1 MKRHLIG
8 AIAATTALT
17 SLSPSPASAEDV
29 TLTYTMWDGNQAPV
43 YRQCADKFE
52 AANPG
57 IKIKISQDAWD
68 NYWTTLTTSF
78 VSGTAPDV
86 FVNHLSR
93 FPEFLTNGVMVDL
106 SERIAADQVDMKAYL
121 PGLAEVWAKDGQQ
134 WGMPKD
140 WDTIALVYN
149 KKMIADAGIKEEDLK
164 NLDWNPK
171 DGGSLE
177 KLLAHLTLDQ
187 NGKRGDEP
195 GFDKSKVA
203 VYGWA
208 TDRTD
213 GYGQTQWSFLAVSD
227 GFKPIDKAWG
237 TQYGYDSPALAETLT
252 WQRDLALKKGFALS
266 QEQTGKLNATAIF
279 AAGKAAIVPDG
290 SWNIGTY
297 RDASKMEIG
306 FAPVPKGPEGR
317 RSMFNGLA
325 DSIWSGSQHQDEAW
339 KWVKYLSGSECQT
352 IVGKAGVVFPARP
365 EGVTAAEEAH
375 KAKNLDVSAFVMLA
389 TPETTFP
396 FPISDYASEIS
407 TVLTTAVENVLLD
420 KGDPAT
426 LLKDANDQ
434 VNGMF

>member
-1 MKRHLIG
+1 MKRYLTG
-8 AIAATTALT
+8 AIVASTALT
-17 SLSPSPASAEDV
+17 ALAPSLAHAEDV
-29 TLTYTMWDGNQAPV
+29 TLDYVMWDANQAPV
-43 YRQCADKFE
+43 YRQCADTFE

-57 IKIKISQDAWD
+57 IKIKITQDSWD
-68 NYWTTLTTSF
+68 SYWTALSTSF
-78 VSGTAPDV
+78 VAGTAPDV

-93 FPEFLTNGVMVDL
+93 FPELLSNGVMTDL
-106 SERIAADQVDMKAYL
+106 SEHIAADNVDMKAYM
-121 PGLAEVWAKDGQQ
+121 PGLAEAWAKEGQ
-134 WGMPKD
+134 WGLPKD
-140 WDTIALVYN
+140 WDTIALVYD
-149 KKMIADAGIKEEDLK
+149 KKKLAEAGVTEEEMK

-177 KLLAHLTLDQ
+177 KVLARLTVDQ
-187 NGKRGDEP
+187 NGKRGNEA
-195 GFDKSKVA
+195 GFDRSKVD
-203 VYGWA
+203 VFGWA

-213 GYGQTQWSFLAVSD
+213 GYGQTQWSFLAVSN

-252 WQRDLALKKGFALS
+252 WQRDLALKKGYALS

-279 AAGKAAIVPDG
+279 AAGKTAIVPDG
-290 SWNIGTY
+290 SWNIGSY
-297 RDASKMEIG
+297 RDISKENIG

-325 DSIWSGSQHQDEAW
+325 DSIWSGSEHQEEAW
-339 KWVKYLSGSECQT
+339 KWVKYLGGSECQT

-365 EGVTAAEEAH
+365 EGVKAAEEAH
-375 KAKNLDVSAFVMLA
+375 KARNLDVSAFVMLA
-389 TPETTFP
+389 TPESTFP

-426 LLKDANDQ
+426 LLKEANDK

>member
-1 MKRHLIG
+1 MKRTLTA

-17 SLSPSPASAEDV
+17 ALAPSFAQAEDV
-29 TLTYTMWDGNQAPV
+29 TLTYAMWDANQAPV

-57 IKIKISQDAWD
+57 IKIKVQQDSWD
-68 NYWTTLTTSF
+68 NYWTSLSTAF
-78 VSGTAPDV
+78 VAGNAPDV

-93 FPEFLTNGVMVDL
+93 FPEFLANGVMVDL
-106 SERIAADQVDMKAYL
+106 AERIAADQVDMKAYL
-121 PGLAEVWAKDGQQ
+121 PGLAKSWSKDGQ
-134 WGMPKD
+134 WGLPKD
-140 WDTIALVYN
+140 WDTIALVYD
-149 KKMIADAGIKEEDLK
+149 KKKLADAGVTEEEMK

-177 KLLAHLTLDQ
+177 KVIARLTVDQ
-187 NGKRGDEP
+187 NGKHGNEP

-266 QEQTGKLNATAIF
+266 QDQTGKLNATAIF

-290 SWNIGTY
+290 SWNIGSY
-297 RDASKMEIG
+297 RDTSKMDIG

-339 KWVKYLSGSECQT
+339 KWVKYLGGSECQT
-352 IVGKAGVVFPARP
+352 IVGNAGVVFPARP
-365 EGVTAAEEAH
+365 EGVAAAEAAH
-375 KAKNLDVSAFVMLA
+375 KAKNLDVSAFIELA
-389 TPETTFP
+389 KPETTFP
-396 FPISDYASEIS
+396 FPISDHASEIS
-407 TVLTTAVENVLLD
+407 AILNTAVENVLLD

>member
-17 SLSPSPASAEDV
+17 ALGPSLAHAEDV
-29 TLTYTMWDGNQAPV
+29 TLDYAMWDANQAPV
-43 YRQCADKFE
+43 YRQCADRFE

-57 IKIKISQDAWD
+57 IRINIKQDSWD
-68 NYWTTLTTSF
+68 NYWTTLMTSF

-121 PGLAEVWAKDGQQ
+121 PGLAEAWNKDGQQ
-134 WGMPKD
+134 WGLPKD

-149 KKMIADAGIKEEDLK
+149 KKMLADAGIKEEDLK

-171 DGGSLE
+171 DGGSFE
-177 KLLAHLTLDQ
+177 KLVARLTVDR

-208 TDRTD
+208 TSRTD
-213 GYGQTQWSFLAVSD
+213 GYGQNQWSFLAVSN
-227 GFKPIDKAWG
+227 GFKPIDKPWG

-252 WQRDLALKKGFALS
+252 WLRDLALTKGYALS
-266 QEQTGKLNATAIF
+266 QEQTGKLEATAIF
-279 AAGKAAIVPDG
+279 SAGKAAIVPDG

-297 RDASKMEIG
+297 RDVSNVEVG

-325 DSIWSGSQHQDEAW
+325 DSIWSGSEHQEEAW
-339 KWVKYLSGSECQT
+339 KWVKYLGGPECQT

-365 EGVTAAEEAH
+365 EGVKAAEEAH

-407 TVLTTAVENVLLD
+407 AILTTAVENVLLD